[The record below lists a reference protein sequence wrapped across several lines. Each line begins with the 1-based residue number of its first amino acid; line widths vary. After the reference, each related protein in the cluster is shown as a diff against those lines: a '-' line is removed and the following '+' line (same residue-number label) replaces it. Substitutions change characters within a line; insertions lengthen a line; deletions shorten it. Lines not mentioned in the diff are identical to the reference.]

1 MSCILVEEAVASI
14 CSHLVGELLH
24 IVLVGES
31 FDFLF
36 GRIVSVENICRYTFG
51 TGVHTI
57 LHQPP
62 SQRSQSEEP
71 ED

>member
-1 MSCILVEEAVASI
+1 MSCIFVEEAVASI
-14 CSHLVGELLH
+14 CGHLVGELLH

-31 FDFLF
+31 FDFLL
-36 GRIVSVENICRYTFG
+36 GRIVSVENICGFACG
-51 TGVHTI
+51 TGVHSI